1 MGKIHLA
8 FGPESLRQIVLGKI
22 LETFTETTI
31 TDPEILRKE
40 LDQVRTQ
47 GYAIDDEEISRGLT
61 CIGAPIFGLNGEVI
75 AAMSLTAPSYVY
87 EDGIADDVIQTIL
100 DHAKQASLI

>member
-40 LDQVRTQ
+40 MMRK
-47 GYAIDDEEISRGLT
+47 
-61 CIGAPIFGLNGEVI
+61 
-75 AAMSLTAPSYVY
+75 SLA
-87 EDGIADDVIQTIL
+87 G
-100 DHAKQASLI
+100 